1 MREYQEI
8 TDDPDQVDDIP
19 NSPPSATETIQTLSE
34 NQGSNSTA
42 KAPKV
47 ENRPPHVKGK
57 KGKSGKKAGNQVK
70 PWKMPDNPSLPPLSI
85 KQSLFVKALTD
96 PSSPTYG
103 NQTESYR
110 RVYGQNL
117 NDNTAAVCASQA
129 IRRPKVHTWIEEILE
144 KAGCSTKARVADLA
158 LIAAAKSTPRIIR
171 KILTDHK
178 GRTSTI
184 EIQETPTAGE
194 RLKAIDQLNKLSGDY
209 AKAQAAGSRIANDE
223 YDSLVKRTTAK
234 VKQRTVKHD
243 DSEVVVDGGTG
254 AKTGEGD

>member
-1 MREYQEI
+1 MSEYQEI
-8 TDDPDQVDDIP
+8 TDDQDQVDDTP
-19 NSPPSATETIQTLSE
+19 NSPPSATETIQTLSK

-42 KAPKV
+42 RAPKV

-57 KGKSGKKAGNQVK
+57 GKKKGVKAGNRGK

-96 PSSPTYG
+96 PLSPTYG
-103 NQTESYR
+103 NQTASYKL
-110 RVYGQNL
+110 VYGY
-117 NDNTAAVCASQA
+117 DKSDTVAGVRASVAVRHS
-129 IRRPKVHTWIEEILE
+129 KVTTWIEEILE

-158 LIAAAKSTPRIIR
+158 LIAAAKSTPRTIR

-243 DSEVVVDGGTG
+243 DSDMVDSGDTEV
-254 AKTGEGD
+254 KTGEGD